1 MKMRA
6 RDKTAY
12 DAKGQSIACYS
23 AASYVHC
30 LMRIWSLSL
39 WISIL
44 LLVVSVRGDDF
55 PIKKFGS
62 FTWVVDYEASWS
74 PDSRQIVLISSR
86 HGGMKVHVMN
96 ADSESHGSDMRQL
109 TFGNDEDDSPA
120 WSPDGKKI
128 AFVSLREG
136 VSQIFVMNA
145 DGASVLQLT
154 NGHAENIH
162 PTWAPD
168 SQRILF
174 NTTKFV
180 GATAADGRD
189 VPSDNKV
196 IGEQIDK
203 KMELA
208 TIRVDGTDLKRLTTG
223 GGYTYASF
231 SPDGLS
237 ILHRCV
243 DGAKSQ
249 IFVMNAD
256 ATDDHNISGESTL
269 DGWPAWSNDGKRV
282 VFSRRVNDR
291 FQVFTMNRD
300 GSGIVQLTDAA
311 GEFVNPR
318 WSPDGTRI
326 LCARRLGDMTVV
338 IFPAPK

>member
-1 MKMRA
+1 MPAFQRSSFNFPPL
-6 RDKTAY
+6 
-12 DAKGQSIACYS
+12 QIACYS
-23 AASYVHC
+23 GAPYVGRV
-30 LMRIWSLSL
+30 MRISRVLL
-39 WISIL
+39 SIL
-44 LLVVSVRGDDF
+44 VLAMIAGVRADDF
-55 PIKKFGS
+55 PIKKFSS
-62 FTWVVDYEASWS
+62 FTWVVDYEPFWS
-74 PDSRQIVLISSR
+74 PDSRQIVLVSSR

-96 ADSESHGSDMRQL
+96 ADSASHGSDMRQL
-109 TFGNDEDDSPA
+109 TFGSDEDDAPA

-128 AFVSLREG
+128 AFVSIRAG
-136 VSQIFVMNA
+136 VSQIFVMNS
-145 DGASVLQLT
+145 DGTNVRQLT
-154 NGHAENIH
+154 SGNAENIH
-162 PTWAPD
+162 PRWAPD
-168 SQRILF
+168 SERILF

-203 KMELA
+203 KMDLA
-208 TIRVDGTDLKRLTTG
+208 TVRVDGTDLKRLTNG

-231 SPDGLS
+231 SPDGSS
-237 ILHRCV
+237 ILHRRV

-256 ATDDHNISGESTL
+256 ATNDHNISGENTL

-291 FQVFTMNRD
+291 FQLFMMNRD
-300 GSGIVQLTDAA
+300 GSGVMQLTDAT

-318 WSPDGTRI
+318 WSPDGKKI
-326 LCARRLGDMTVV
+326 MCARRLGDMNVV

>member
-1 MKMRA
+1 MASRLNLNGPRLLLCA
-6 RDKTAY
+6 LC
-12 DAKGQSIACYS
+12 SIGLVSAS
-23 AASYVHC
+23 AA
-30 LMRIWSLSL
+30 
-39 WISIL
+39 
-44 LLVVSVRGDDF
+44 DF
-55 PIKKFGS
+55 PIKKFAP

-86 HGGMKVHVMN
+86 HGGLKVHAIN
-96 ADSESHGSDMRQL
+96 ADSVSSGSDMRQL

-128 AFVSLREG
+128 AFVSIRVG
-136 VSQIFVMNA
+136 VSQICVMNA
-145 DGASVLQLT
+145 DGTTVRQLT
-154 NGHAENIH
+154 NGKAENIH
-162 PTWAPD
+162 PTWTPD

-174 NTTKFV
+174 NTTKFA
-180 GATAADGRD
+180 GATASDGRD

-196 IGEQIDK
+196 VGEQIDK
-203 KMELA
+203 KMDLA
-208 TIRVDGTDLKRLTTG
+208 IMRVDGTELKRLTNS

-231 SPDGLS
+231 SPDGSS
-237 ILHRCV
+237 ILHRRV

-256 ATDDHNISGESTL
+256 ATNDHNISGENTL

-291 FQVFTMNRD
+291 FQLFVMNRD
-300 GSGIVQLTDAA
+300 GGDVMQLTDAA

-326 LCARRLGDMTVV
+326 MCARRLGNMNVV
-338 IFPAPK
+338 IFLAPA

>member
-1 MKMRA
+1 MQDAQYCLLHSRA
-6 RDKTAY
+6 VR
-12 DAKGQSIACYS
+12 SR
-23 AASYVHC
+23 V
-30 LMRIWSLSL
+30 MRICCVSLS
-39 WISIL
+39 IL
-44 LLVVSVRGDDF
+44 VSTIIASARADDF
-55 PIKKFGS
+55 PIKKLGS
-62 FTWVVDYEASWS
+62 FTWVVDYEPFWS
-74 PDSRQIVLISSR
+74 PDSRQIVLVSSR

-96 ADSESHGSDMRQL
+96 ADSANHGSDMRQL
-109 TFGNDEDDSPA
+109 TFGGDEDDSPA

-128 AFVSLREG
+128 AFVSIRAG

-145 DGASVLQLT
+145 DGTNVRQLT
-154 NGHAENIH
+154 DGNAENIH

-174 NTTKFV
+174 NTTKFA
-180 GATAADGRD
+180 GATAVDGRD

-203 KMELA
+203 KMDLA
-208 TIRVDGTDLKRLTTG
+208 TIRVDGTELKRLTNG

-237 ILHRCV
+237 ILHRRV

-249 IFVMNAD
+249 IFVMNGD
-256 ATDDHNISGESTL
+256 ATNDHNISGENTL

-282 VFSRRVNDR
+282 VFSRRMNDR
-291 FQVFTMNRD
+291 LQLFVMNRD
-300 GSGIVQLTDAA
+300 GSGLMQLTDAA
-311 GEFVNPR
+311 GEFVNPH
-318 WSPDGTRI
+318 WSPDGTKI
-326 LCARRLGDMTVV
+326 MCARRLGDMNVV

>member
-1 MKMRA
+1 M
-6 RDKTAY
+6 
-12 DAKGQSIACYS
+12 SIRRQGLS
-23 AASYVHC
+23 IFVAALTIGAVAA
-30 LMRIWSLSL
+30 
-39 WISIL
+39 
-44 LLVVSVRGDDF
+44 DDF
-55 PIKKFGS
+55 PLKKFAS
-62 FTWVVDYEASWS
+62 FTFVVDYEGSWS
-74 PDSRQIVLISSR
+74 PDSRQLVLVSSR
-86 HGGMKVHVMN
+86 HGGMKLHVMN
-96 ADSESHGSDMRQL
+96 ANSTNHGSDMRQL

-128 AFVSLREG
+128 AFVSIRNG
-136 VSQIFVMNA
+136 VSQIFVMNS
-145 DGASVLQLT
+145 DGT
-154 NGHAENIH
+154 NVRQQTTGNAENIH

-174 NTTKFV
+174 NTTKFA
-180 GATAADGRD
+180 GATAADGRE

-203 KMELA
+203 KMDLA
-208 TIRVDGTDLKRLTTG
+208 TIRADGSELKRLTSG

-231 SPDGLS
+231 APDGLS
-237 ILHRCV
+237 ILHRRI

-256 ATDDHNISGESTL
+256 ATDDHNISGENAL

-291 FQVFTMNRD
+291 FQLFMMNRD
-300 GSGIVQLTDAA
+300 GTGVRQLTDAA

-318 WSPDGTRI
+318 WSPDGTKI
-326 LCARRLGDMTVV
+326 LCARRLGDMNIV
-338 IFPAPK
+338 IFPAPT

>member
-1 MKMRA
+1 MRTRRVLLTIFA
-6 RDKTAY
+6 SAFVIS
-12 DAKGQSIACYS
+12 AIA
-23 AASYVHC
+23 A
-30 LMRIWSLSL
+30 
-39 WISIL
+39 
-44 LLVVSVRGDDF
+44 DF
-55 PIKKFGS
+55 PIKKFGP

-74 PDSRQIVLISSR
+74 PDSRHIVLISSR

-96 ADSESHGSDMRQL
+96 ADSATSGNDMRQL
-109 TFGNDEDDSPA
+109 TFGSDEDDSPT

-128 AFVSLREG
+128 AFVSIRAG
-136 VSQIFVMNA
+136 VSQICVMNA
-145 DGASVLQLT
+145 DGTDVRQLT
-154 NGHAENIH
+154 NGNAENIH

-174 NTTKFV
+174 NTTKFA
-180 GATAADGRD
+180 GATASDGRD

-196 IGEQIDK
+196 VGEQIDK
-203 KMELA
+203 KMDLA
-208 TIRVDGTDLKRLTTG
+208 TMRVDGTELKRLTNA

-231 SPDGLS
+231 SPDGSS
-237 ILHRCV
+237 ILHRRV

-256 ATDDHNISGESTL
+256 ATDDHNISGENTL

-291 FQVFTMNRD
+291 FQLFVMNRD
-300 GSGIVQLTDAA
+300 GGGVMQLTDAA

-318 WSPDGTRI
+318 WSSDGTRI
-326 LCARRLGDMTVV
+326 MCARRLGDMNLV
-338 IFPAPK
+338 IFPAPT

>member
-1 MKMRA
+1 
-6 RDKTAY
+6 
-12 DAKGQSIACYS
+12 
-23 AASYVHC
+23 
-30 LMRIWSLSL
+30 
-39 WISIL
+39 
-44 LLVVSVRGDDF
+44 
-55 PIKKFGS
+55 
-62 FTWVVDYEASWS
+62 
-74 PDSRQIVLISSR
+74 
-86 HGGMKVHVMN
+86 MKVHAMN
-96 ADSESHGSDMRQL
+96 ADSASHGSDMRQL
-109 TFGNDEDDSPA
+109 TFGSDEDDSPA

-128 AFVSLREG
+128 AFVSIRAG

-145 DGASVLQLT
+145 DGANVRQLT
-154 NGHAENIH
+154 NGNAENIH

-174 NTTKFV
+174 NTTKFA

-196 IGEQIDK
+196 VGEQIDK
-203 KMELA
+203 KMDLA
-208 TIRVDGTDLKRLTTG
+208 TVRIDGTELKRLTNG

-231 SPDGLS
+231 SPDGSS
-237 ILHRCV
+237 ILHRRV

-256 ATDDHNISGESTL
+256 ATNDHDLSGESTL

-291 FQVFTMNRD
+291 FQLFVINRD
-300 GSGIVQLTDAA
+300 GSDVMQLTDAT

-318 WSPDGTRI
+318 WSPDGTKI
-326 LCARRLGDMTVV
+326 MCARRLGDMNLV